1 MKFRVFLESY
11 EGDRWEG
18 RVLLVPAIA
27 STASTKDQVL
37 SSLAHQLQAFLR
49 DEDLDYVLSH
59 YRFEPDQS
67 LMALELDVVPANSPN
82 SDPILLAL
90 DVVLTRRVVRRG
102 TRHLIT
108 VPHIPDFSLSFNRAD
123 KLEQAARNAL
133 LKHFK
138 TFSVRDIDALD
149 RSANAELAVVEAE
162 GPPTPFTAAAS
173 PSVSPSP
180 PRQTIL
186 DQCGINVSQQAAA
199 NQVGHFD
206 GREAVLERAIALL
219 AQPGPSSMVL
229 VGPSGVGKTALVEEI
244 ARRIHQ
250 KQAPPSL
257 HQRQVWFV
265 TANNLIAGQKY
276 TGEWQGQV
284 QNLIQVASKG
294 RQILLMGSPNGILD
308 AGRWSES
315 DNNMGRFLRPYMES
329 GAITVICECSS
340 DEYDVAE
347 KLEPSF
353 MRAMQRLDLL
363 EPTVVETTTI
373 IQQATQHLMTDH
385 AVRFEP
391 AVVETVMNL
400 TRRFL
405 PYQAFPGKAVKLL
418 QQMIRDRLFQEK
430 TAPALPHLSSQDVL
444 VYFAKIT
451 GLPLALLSDAEKLD
465 VEEVR
470 QYFGDR
476 LLGQPDAIAAV
487 TDLITIIKAG
497 LNDPHKPLGSFFFV
511 GPTGVGKTELAKLL
525 AEYLFGSS
533 DRLLRFDMS
542 EYASGDALARLIGST
557 WQPKSG
563 GELTRR
569 VREQPFSIILLDELE
584 KANPVI
590 FDALLGVLGEGRLTN
605 AAGHT
610 TDFRNTIIIMTSNLG
625 ASQSQAPTLG
635 FATDSSDDESDRITH
650 YIEEA
655 ERFFRPE
662 FFNRIDHVVVFR
674 ALSFEAMGRITRRE
688 LDKLLEREGIQKR
701 NLLVEIDDAVIGQ
714 LLAQG
719 FHPKYGARPLKRE
732 IEKTVIVPLATL
744 LIRKEPN
751 ANHILRFQVRS
762 GNVHLDLI
770 PIATPAEAPPE
781 PTPTVKQAKAIAALL
796 TELADQ
802 QEVLLEIETSPMFE
816 SLRTTMNR
824 LLTQSYAPHFWDDAA
839 TARQTLS
846 RIYHLDRVIN
856 RWGTLLERSDRLIV
870 KGEAMQRSSPP
881 AAALIKL
888 EEDTDQLEADIAY
901 WQLECAGLS
910 SGYQHD
916 RVLLSFVAIGSDSQP
931 WLEQLV
937 QVYTTWTERKGY
949 ECAVLKPRGDGA
961 TPLQKEYRRAWGLY
975 INGSNVFT
983 ILQGEAGLHKLSQS
997 GGQGRGLSGSDRQKS
1012 LVRLRLIAVPESV
1025 NESENLHAELH
1036 SLMMTE
1042 SPTDTADADHL
1053 VRVYSQGRHASV
1065 RDPRTGV
1072 KVGNVRSV
1080 LEQGDLDAFLLAA
1093 LQQEIED

>member
-1 MKFRVFLESY
+1 MKFRVFLEQY
-11 EGDRWEG
+11 DGDHWEG

-27 STASTKDQVL
+27 TTAPTQDQVL
-37 SSLAHQLQAFLR
+37 SNLAHQLQVFLR

-59 YRFEPDQS
+59 YRFESNQT
-67 LMALELDVVPANSPN
+67 LMALDLDVVSANSPG
-82 SDPILLAL
+82 SDPILLSL
-90 DVVLTRRVVRRG
+90 DVVVTRRTVRRG
-102 TRHLIT
+102 TRSILT
-108 VPHIPDFSLSFNRAD
+108 VPHIPNFSLSFNRAD
-123 KLEQAARNAL
+123 KLEQAARDAL
-133 LKHFK
+133 LKQLK
-138 TFSVRDIDALD
+138 NFSVRDIDALD
-149 RSANAELAVVEAE
+149 RSATTALAVVEVD
-162 GPPTPFTAAAS
+162 GPPTPFETPKANVTS
-173 PSVSPSP
+173 HP
-180 PRQTIL
+180 PRQTVL
-186 DQCGINVSQQAAA
+186 DQCGINLSQQAAA

-206 GREAVLERAIALL
+206 GRDAVLEQAIALL
-219 AQPGPSSMVL
+219 AQSGPSSMVL

-244 ARRIHQ
+244 ARRI
-250 KQAPPSL
+250 QAQQVPQPL
-257 HQRQVWFV
+257 QQRSIWFV

-294 RQILLMGSPNGILD
+294 RQILLMGNPNGILD

-340 DEYDVAE
+340 EEYDVAE

-353 MRAMQRLDLL
+353 VRAMQRIDLL

-373 IQQATQHLMTDH
+373 IQQATQHLMAEQPVQFGPT
-385 AVRFEP
+385 
-391 AVVETVMNL
+391 VVETAINL
-400 TRRFL
+400 TQRFL
-405 PYQAFPGKAVKLL
+405 PYQAFPGKAVNLL
-418 QQMIRDRLFQEK
+418 ATMMRDRLTQAES
-430 TAPALPHLSSQDVL
+430 TTTSLNLSSQDLL
-444 VYFAKIT
+444 VYFAKMT

-465 VEEVR
+465 VEAVR

-476 LLGQPDAIAAV
+476 LLGQPDAVAAV

-525 AEYLFGSS
+525 AAYLFGNS

-542 EYASGDALARLIGST
+542 EYASGDALARLIGT
-557 WQPKSG
+557 AWQPKSG

-605 AAGHT
+605 AAGQT

-625 ASQSQAPTLG
+625 ASQSQSPTLG
-635 FATDSSDDESDRITH
+635 FATDSSDDDGDRTIH
-650 YIEEA
+650 YIAEA

-662 FFNRIDHVVVFR
+662 FFNRIDHVVVFQS
-674 ALSFEAMGRITRRE
+674 LSFEAMGRITRRE

-701 NLLVEIDDAVIGQ
+701 DLLVEIDDAVIGQ

-719 FHPKYGARPLKRE
+719 FHPRYGARPLKRE
-732 IEKTVIVPLATL
+732 IEKTVIVPLASL
-744 LIRKEPN
+744 LIRQEPN

-762 GNVHLDLI
+762 GKVHLALI
-770 PIATPAEAPPE
+770 PIATPAEPAAE
-781 PTPTVKQAKAIAALL
+781 PAPTVKQAKAIASLL
-796 TELADQ
+796 TQLADL

-816 SLRTTMNR
+816 SLRSTMNR
-824 LLTQSYAPHFWDDAA
+824 LLTQSYAPHFWDEPT

-856 RWGTLLERSDRLIV
+856 RWGSLLERSDRLIV

-881 AAALIKL
+881 ASALMKL
-888 EEDTDQLEADIAY
+888 EADTDQLEADISY

-916 RVLLSFVAIGSDSQP
+916 RVLLSFVAIGPDSQP

-937 QVYTTWTERKGY
+937 QVYTTWAERKGY
-949 ECAVLKPRGDGA
+949 ECERLIPRGD
-961 TPLQKEYRRAWGLY
+961 RRAWGLY

-997 GGQGRGLSGSDRQKS
+997 GGQSGNQSGGDRQKF
-1012 LVRLRLIAVPESV
+1012 LVRLRLIAVPETISASD
-1025 NESENLHAELH
+1025 NRPDDLHF
-1036 SLMMTE
+1036 LMMTA
-1042 SPTDTADADHL
+1042 STTDTADADIL
-1053 VRVYSQGRHASV
+1053 VRVYSQGRRASI

-1080 LEQGDLDAFLLAA
+1080 LEQGDLDVFLLAA
-1093 LQQEIED
+1093 LQQENVE